1 MELVRSIPG
10 IGTKLAA
17 AIVAELG
24 DVKQ

>member
-1 MELVRSIPG
+1 MRSIPG